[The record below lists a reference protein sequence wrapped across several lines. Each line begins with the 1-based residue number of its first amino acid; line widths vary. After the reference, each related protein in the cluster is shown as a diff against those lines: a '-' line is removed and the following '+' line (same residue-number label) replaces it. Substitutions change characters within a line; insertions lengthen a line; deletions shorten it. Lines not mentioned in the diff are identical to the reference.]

1 MTTKLKLRARDADDL
16 QVLSACL
23 QDAILP
29 IGDMTFERDAR
40 RFVMVANRFCWE
52 RADDSDEAFDRVNC
66 GVIFEGVNAVKLRRI
81 DRNDRSLLLS
91 LLAIKLDPLAAGAAI
106 TLVCAD
112 NRDIRL
118 ETDAIS
124 AQLEDVELPWPTR
137 NRPTHMLDD
146 AT

>member
-1 MTTKLKLRARDADDL
+1 MTEKLKLRARDADDL
-16 QVLSACL
+16 QVLSTCL

-29 IGDMTFERDAR
+29 ISDMTFERAAR

-52 RADDSDEAFDRVNC
+52 RVDDSDEAFDRVNC

-81 DRNDRSLLLS
+81 DRSDRGLLLS
-91 LLAIKLDPLAAGAAI
+91 LLAVSLDAQPGGAAI

-118 ETDAIS
+118 ETDGIAC
-124 AQLEDVELPWPTR
+124 QLEDVELPWPTR
-137 NRPTHMLDD
+137 NRPGHILDD
-146 AT
+146 AP